1 MKAITLLATLKTE
14 RESNT
19 LSLCEFFK
27 KHLAAHNVENEIIR
41 LVDYNITPGTYSDMG
56 NGDEWPVILEKILK
70 ADIIIF
76 ATPVWWG
83 GHSSQMQMVIERL
96 DEIHDEILQGKKSKL
111 EGRAGGIIVSGDS
124 DGAQHIIANIANFYN
139 AMGIALPPFASFTV
153 LWEKFKKSESPTE
166 KEIKE
171 KLEKEYA
178 KTAETMARQL
188 TKYAGQQ

>member
-1 MKAITLLATLKTE
+1 
-14 RESNT
+14 
-19 LSLCEFFK
+19 
-27 KHLAAHNVENEIIR
+27 
-41 LVDYNITPGTYSDMG
+41 
-56 NGDEWPVILEKILK
+56 
-70 ADIIIF
+70 
-76 ATPVWWG
+76 
-83 GHSSQMQMVIERL
+83 MQMVIERL